1 MEDDEALD
9 PTPTGTLTRSDEEE
23 EDSLSSSPSSSPA
36 SSSRRSQ
43 SRPSSAGGGVRRSV
57 LSATTTGTAGGS
69 NGKEVVVHFASL
81 DEHTRNHVLNAVI
94 FQRCRFERDAES
106 LDYNTTLTVPVAA
119 AHLLLSEQQ
128 LQKLEKVRQQKI
140 TVNSSS
146 SSSSTSYSTPKLYQ
160 QVMREQRR
168 MHSRASG
175 EFKTTRVPGRNAPT
189 LRPSSS
195 SLPAGSGLRKTLS
208 QAYSGFVECLS
219 PQASEF
225 SVHPVQWASYCI
237 NAIYDQRYAW
247 ENTDQTKRKTDTFDA
262 SRFPFFVNHWFAK
275 RYGLKAITD
284 RHCWDFLY
292 NVDKYRDTSW
302 WVNVFA
308 RFLEE
313 HYGEDDLSFLLY
325 ARGIVQDCL
334 AKDLALRRSKTA
346 SQIVA
351 HARPP
356 PSRKGGAESSSG
368 DSAGIVPCYLSFA
381 QCDKYCARVFG
392 SQNAALANSFAVR
405 LREFAKKHEIDPT
418 RGPELCEVYYLLVVH
433 FRTTRPHTPTPGNTP
448 CESETEAGDTETVSP
463 PTSPGQEQKN
473 DQEPAQLERQ
483 QSEDEPGEAKEEV
496 PLPSPA
502 PQPVRVPVPV
512 LALSPKPLYVRTETD
527 VEVKAAAPS
536 QARRVKVAKLQLHSP
551 GAMPSPVSTI
561 DEQVSNKA
569 TSFLA
574 HAHSSFSSKETS
586 VERQIFEAL
595 QAGIAS
601 AMREYVDVVTD
612 EDGLKLSQ
620 EKLRAV
626 RAQIVDRLQ
635 CAVVQTL
642 EQICCYLSSPQCKP
656 ASVPFAAQVEQVLD
670 QARALYDKSG
680 EQGDAA
686 GESADAAKEEEK
698 QEQLS
703 AVAKALGALIV
714 TVACTARIS
723 HPSPLHSP

>member
-237 NAIYDQRYAW
+237 NAIYDQRCESHAPNICSTPHHPLSTARTTSKQTKNHLSYAW

-284 RHCWDFLY
+284 RVNQPAHAHTHTLAQ
-292 NVDKYRDTSW
+292 RTSALLGLPLQRRQ
-302 WVNVFA
+302 VPRHVVV
-308 RFLEE
+308 
-313 HYGEDDLSFLLY
+313 GE
-325 ARGIVQDCL
+325 CL
-334 AKDLALRRSKTA
+334 RALPRRALRRR
-346 SQIVA
+346 
-351 HARPP
+351 RP
-356 PSRKGGAESSSG
+356 
-368 DSAGIVPCYLSFA
+368 
-381 QCDKYCARVFG
+381 
-392 SQNAALANSFAVR
+392 
-405 LREFAKKHEIDPT
+405 
-418 RGPELCEVYYLLVVH
+418 LL
-433 FRTTRPHTPTPGNTP
+433 FT
-448 CESETEAGDTETVSP
+448 
-463 PTSPGQEQKN
+463 
-473 DQEPAQLERQ
+473 
-483 QSEDEPGEAKEEV
+483 
-496 PLPSPA
+496 
-502 PQPVRVPVPV
+502 
-512 LALSPKPLYVRTETD
+512 
-527 VEVKAAAPS
+527 
-536 QARRVKVAKLQLHSP
+536 
-551 GAMPSPVSTI
+551 
-561 DEQVSNKA
+561 
-569 TSFLA
+569 
-574 HAHSSFSSKETS
+574 
-586 VERQIFEAL
+586 
-595 QAGIAS
+595 
-601 AMREYVDVVTD
+601 
-612 EDGLKLSQ
+612 
-620 EKLRAV
+620 V
-626 RAQIVDRLQ
+626 RARYR
-635 CAVVQTL
+635 AG
-642 EQICCYLSSPQCKP
+642 LSCEGPR
-656 ASVPFAAQVEQVLD
+656 AATQ
-670 QARALYDKSG
+670 
-680 EQGDAA
+680 
-686 GESADAAKEEEK
+686 
-698 QEQLS
+698 
-703 AVAKALGALIV
+703 
-714 TVACTARIS
+714 
-723 HPSPLHSP
+723 